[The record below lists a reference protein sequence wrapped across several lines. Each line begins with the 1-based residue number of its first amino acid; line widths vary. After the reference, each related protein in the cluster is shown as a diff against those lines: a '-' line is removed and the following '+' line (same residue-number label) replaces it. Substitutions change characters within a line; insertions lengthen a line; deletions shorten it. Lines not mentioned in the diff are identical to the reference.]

1 LIPKAVGWFG
11 NTVKPGG
18 RLGNETVSVDTPTSP
33 LRIAVIVIPCG
44 APPCCAVMD
53 DGKIREKSSEGGGGG
68 GGVVEVDPPP
78 PQAAK
83 KTRNRTE
90 VAILQHDTPRANEWG

>member
-11 NTVKPGG
+11 NTVTPGG
-18 RLGNETVSVDTPTSP
+18 RLGNETVSVDVPTSP
-33 LRIAVIVIPCG
+33 LRIAVMVISCG

-53 DGKIREKSSEGGGGG
+53 DGKIREKSSVGGG

-78 PQAAK
+78 PHAAK
-83 KTRNRTE
+83 KTRKTML
-90 VAILQHDTPRANEWG
+90 VAIPQYDTPRANEWR